1 MPSPSPSLKIL
12 VTDQTGLNMS
22 YQSLAILIGGSSI
35 GLLIIIVT
43 LYWIKLHGA
52 PTPQIH
58 KIGLHKK
65 KRKGKKKHRPRTKTQ
80 LKTIKIVT
88 RQLHSFYRDQEEQG
102 IVVAQH
108 QREAHQRLQERLAN
122 RKSVKDAV
130 REHKEV
136 LAAIQAHK
144 EGKHTDIGE
153 AFAEAE
159 GMKNNNSKDK
169 KTMKKMDVDVEKV
182 DEDEFDLD
190 ELSLEQD
197 EAIDQMKDDGT
208 FKDAIDDKNSKRM
221 RRETSLKIMH
231 VLKIEKST
239 SVKIGVT
246 REPSSDFSLNT

>member
-159 GMKNNNSKDK
+159 GMKNL
-169 KTMKKMDVDVEKV
+169 MDVEKV

-239 SVKIGVT
+239 TVKIGVT
-246 REPSSDFSLNT
+246 KEPSSDFSLNT